1 MLIVSALAG
10 WLAGGLG
17 NLAADALPC
26 LGDRDAANLP
36 ASSEAQGLQ
45 RLLPDGRLRSD
56 EETSPH
62 SDPAVEPR
70 ARRGSLALWH
80 YLTLPWYPFRHGLC
94 PHCQARRPWRA
105 PALEAALIA
114 IFALAWFRAHSNPA
128 LLLILSAYST
138 FLLVV
143 LVIDLE
149 HRRVLNVMLGPAV
162 VIALVASLAPGLP
175 GPRSALLGGA
185 VGLGAFL
192 VLAFIGRGALG
203 GGDVKLA
210 GVIGVMT
217 GYPGVVAA
225 LALGVVLGGAAALTL
240 LITRQ
245 ATRKSYMAYAPYL
258 AVGAL
263 IILYS
268 TLSR

>member
-17 NLAADALPC
+17 NLAADALPR
-26 LGDRDAANLP
+26 LGERASADLP
-36 ASSEAQGLQ
+36 GPRPAQGLP
-45 RLLPDGRLRSD
+45 RLPCNGKPQADGETLPG
-56 EETSPH
+56 
-62 SDPAVEPR
+62 SDPTLPMR
-70 ARRGSLALWH
+70 AGSGPLVLWH

-114 IFALAWFRAHSNPA
+114 IFAFAWFRAGGRPA
-128 LLLILSAYST
+128 LWLTLAAYST
-138 FLLVV
+138 FLLIV

-162 VIALVASLAPGLP
+162 IVAMVASLAPGLP

-185 VGLGAFL
+185 VGLAAFL

-203 GGDVKLA
+203 SGDVKLA

-217 GYPGVVAA
+217 GYPAVVPA
-225 LALGVVLGGAAALTL
+225 LALGVTLGGVAALTL
-240 LITRQ
+240 LVTRS
-245 ATRKSYMAYAPYL
+245 AGPKSYMAYAPYL

-263 IILYS
+263 VILF
-268 TLSR
+268 LPVVR